1 MDPENYYNYDVDDI
15 KIYLYKEAVIIEDT
29 IEIELAKHASDF
41 ANKDF
46 DVYGLE
52 I

>member
-1 MDPENYYNYDVDDI
+1 MDPKNYNEYEVDGI
-15 KIYLYKEAVIIEDT
+15 KVFVYKEAVIIEDT
-29 IEIELAKHASDF
+29 IEIELAKQASDF

-46 DVYGLE
+46 DVHGLE